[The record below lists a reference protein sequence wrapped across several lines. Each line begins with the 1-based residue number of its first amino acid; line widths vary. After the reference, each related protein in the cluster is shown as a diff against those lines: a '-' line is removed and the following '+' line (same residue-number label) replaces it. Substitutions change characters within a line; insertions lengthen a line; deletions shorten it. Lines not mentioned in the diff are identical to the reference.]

1 MPARTG
7 AARRAGTGC
16 WLARVNMPVSSARR
30 TKNSTATTWSGE
42 ASAVEGAREVAEDAA
57 EVDVLL
63 GDARR
68 DDVVEARERLIGW
81 PEPRSRRLGGVVPDA
96 VVDGGV
102 EEVVDDG
109 EAGDECGAEHQ

>member
-1 MPARTG
+1 MLAG
-7 AARRAGTGC
+7 ACEYAGVEREEDEEQRGDDVERRDIGRLPET
-16 WLARVNMPVSSARR
+16 
-30 TKNSTATTWSGE
+30 
-42 ASAVEGAREVAEDAA
+42 VEGAFKVVENAA

-68 DDVVEARERLIGW
+68 EDVAEARERLIGW
-81 PEPRSRRLGGVVPDA
+81 REKRSRRLGGVVPDA
-96 VVDGGV
+96 GDDGGV